1 MLNVAFALN
10 VFFVMLYLIAFKEM
24 RWLSPG
30 IFISLVC
37 ITYIFLRFTPA
48 HRYIQPTITVHII
61 FICAYAIPAIALC
74 IATIAAME
82 GANALGAAMFFF
94 ISFFPAIV
102 LLIIGILILLLGAF
116 QVASR
121 TKIR

>member
-30 IFISLVC
+30 IFVSLVC
-37 ITYIFLRFTPA
+37 VTYILLRFTPTR
-48 HRYIQPTITVHII
+48 RYIQPNITVHLI

-82 GANALGAAMFFF
+82 GANGLGAAMFFF
-94 ISFFPAIV
+94 ISFFPALF
-102 LLIIGILILLLGAF
+102 LLLIGILILMIGALR
-116 QVASR
+116 STSK
-121 TKIR
+121 TKI